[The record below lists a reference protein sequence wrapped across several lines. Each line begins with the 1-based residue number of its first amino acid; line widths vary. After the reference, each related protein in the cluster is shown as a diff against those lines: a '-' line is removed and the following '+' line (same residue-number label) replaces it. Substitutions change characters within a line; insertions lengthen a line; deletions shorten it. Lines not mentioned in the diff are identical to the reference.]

1 MAAGATQAEVGE
13 GGSWPHTPS
22 AAAVSKQRKMPA
34 GTQGL
39 PLPHDVV
46 RNLTPMGR
54 RCPLKLSGNTLP
66 ATLRRASLGAS
77 QGDDED

>member
-1 MAAGATQAEVGE
+1 MAAGAAQAEVGE

-46 RNLTPMGR
+46 QDPTPMG
-54 RCPLKLSGNTLP
+54 
-66 ATLRRASLGAS
+66 
-77 QGDDED
+77 